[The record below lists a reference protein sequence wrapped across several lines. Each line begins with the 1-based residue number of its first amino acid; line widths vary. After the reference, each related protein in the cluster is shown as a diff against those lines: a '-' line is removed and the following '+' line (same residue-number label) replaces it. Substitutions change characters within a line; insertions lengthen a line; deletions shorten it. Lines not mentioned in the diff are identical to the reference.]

1 MNGTPR
7 TRVFALT
14 VALVLFAGG
23 IGLAASLAHVG
34 STSGETRSASVG
46 PAVLADAASGP
57 LGASLTVSP
66 SQVQSGQSIQIQ
78 TTATGGVQPYTFSY
92 SGLPGGCSNQ
102 NQPSLTCNP
111 TSTGTFTV
119 QASVSDSNGSHTQSN
134 SVSVDVTSS
143 SNNGNGNG
151 KGGGNNSS
159 NPISS
164 LFSGFSGLLPLL
176 LIFGVVGFVT
186 WILLLVGV
194 WIIAITLVRRLP
206 KRGTIGAAEPTTPC
220 AKCSAAIP
228 VGSKFCSECGAAT
241 APKGP

>member
-1 MNGTPR
+1 MNGTQR
-7 TRVFALT
+7 ARFFALT

-23 IGLAASLAHVG
+23 AGIAASLAHVG
-34 STSGETRSASVG
+34 STSGQSRAVPVG
-46 PAVLADAASGP
+46 PDVLTAAASGP

-111 TSTGTFTV
+111 TSTGSFTV

-143 SNNGNGNG
+143 SNNGNG

-206 KRGTIGAAEPTTPC
+206 KRGAIGSAGPTTPC
-220 AKCSAAIP
+220 AKCSAALP
-228 VGSKFCSECGAAT
+228 VGSKFCSECGAGT
-241 APKGP
+241 APKVS